1 MGFVVSLL
9 IPRNVRGSNSMELE
23 LEGVATIAIALKPG
37 GRNGCLPLEAGF
49 VEEQL
54 GRLMPLPAGVPE
66 DFLTSS

>member
-1 MGFVVSLL
+1 
-9 IPRNVRGSNSMELE
+9 MELE
-23 LEGVATIAIALKPG
+23 LEGAATTAIALKPG

-49 VEEQL
+49 VVEQL